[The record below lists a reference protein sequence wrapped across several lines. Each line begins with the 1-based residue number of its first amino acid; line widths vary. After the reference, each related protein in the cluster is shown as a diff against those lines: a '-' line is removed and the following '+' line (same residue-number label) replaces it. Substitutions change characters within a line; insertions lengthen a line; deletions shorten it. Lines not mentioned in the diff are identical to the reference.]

1 MSKKTHLQTLLPIR
15 KSTHD
20 RARSF
25 ANRQLTRSRFKSAYL
40 SYLAMESVRL
50 YLDCMEIETAS
61 TLDNGA
67 IRDSAPI
74 ALLDPIA
81 DLDIGNVGSLA
92 CLPVFPNSQFVNIP
106 AEVWNDRFAY
116 VGVRLN
122 QELTEAELLGFTRK
136 ANAEFV
142 AIGQLKSMET
152 LIEYIDRWE
161 RSVKLNQWLENT
173 IDRSWNVLE
182 SVLAPRQIAWR
193 SKSIATVDRPQTNP
207 KIARGKRIYFDGDR
221 QGVTLML
228 EQIVL
233 DRQQREIW
241 VEIYPPDGQDY
252 LPALLQFQI
261 YDGEDVKLFEAESR
275 STPNIQVKFAGEVGE
290 LFTVVITLSNTRIC
304 EHFVI

>member
-1 MSKKTHLQTLLPIR
+1 
-15 KSTHD
+15 
-20 RARSF
+20 
-25 ANRQLTRSRFKSAYL
+25 
-40 SYLAMESVRL
+40 MESVRF
-50 YLDCMEIETAS
+50 YLDCMEIETAA

-67 IRDSAPI
+67 I

-81 DLDIGNVGSLA
+81 DLQIKNVGSLS
-92 CLPVFPNSQFVNIP
+92 CLPVLPDSQNVHIP
-106 AEVWNDRFAY
+106 GELWDDRFAY

-122 QELTEAELLGFTRK
+122 RELTAAELLGFTRK
-136 ANAEFV
+136 VNAESV

-193 SKSIATVDRPQTNP
+193 CRAIATVDRPQTNP
-207 KIARGKRIYFDGDR
+207 KIARGKRIYFDSDR

-228 EQIVL
+228 EQIAL

-261 YDGEDVKLFEAESR
+261 YDGEDVKVFEAESR
-275 STPNIQVKFAGEVGE
+275 STPNIQVKFSGKVGE
-290 LFTVVITLSNTRIC
+290 LFTVAITLSNTRIC